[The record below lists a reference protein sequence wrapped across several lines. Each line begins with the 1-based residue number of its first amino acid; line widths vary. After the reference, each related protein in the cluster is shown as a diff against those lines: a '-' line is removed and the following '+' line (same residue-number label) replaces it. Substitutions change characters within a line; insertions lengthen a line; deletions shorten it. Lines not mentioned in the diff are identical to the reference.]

1 MTATARLSRRQ
12 CTPASEIGVTDFMFR
27 ADFAG
32 AKGAFNAADLL
43 KKYARDKSAIPAVE
57 EPFGRRPIDECR
69 V

>member
-1 MTATARLSRRQ
+1 
-12 CTPASEIGVTDFMFR
+12 VTDFMFR

-57 EPFGRRPIDECR
+57 EALRPPADR
-69 V
+69 

>member
-1 MTATARLSRRQ
+1 M
-12 CTPASEIGVTDFMFR
+12 TDFMFR

-43 KKYARDKSAIPAVE
+43 KKYGRDKSAIPALE
-57 EPFGRRPIDECR
+57 EPYGRRPIDECR

>member
-1 MTATARLSRRQ
+1 
-12 CTPASEIGVTDFMFR
+12 VTDFMFR
-27 ADFAG
+27 TDFAG